1 MPGFNKMKKKKEI
14 ISREYKQDF
23 LSVIVPA
30 YKQERTIVKDL
41 KNIESVLKTMNCKY
55 EIICVVD
62 GKLDR
67 TYEKAKRLISSK
79 IKVYLYRENH
89 GKGYAVR
96 YGMARSKGNIV
107 AFLDSGMDINPKG
120 IPLLLEHMRWYDSDI
135 IVGSIRHSASK
146 VIGYPSVRKIY
157 SVGYHL
163 ITKIVFGLNITDS
176 QRGLKLFKRE
186 VLEKVLPRL
195 MVKRFA
201 FDIEM
206 LSVARFLGFKKIHD
220 GPVEMDARKMKYS
233 SIRSSTVLTMLR
245 DTLAVFYRLKILNYY
260 SGKNRKKWIYDKD
273 LQMKISI
280 AV

>member
-1 MPGFNKMKKKKEI
+1 MKE
-14 ISREYKQDF
+14 DF

-30 YKQERTIVKDL
+30 YKQEKTIVKDL
-41 KNIESVLKTMNCKY
+41 RNIESVLKTMNCDY

-62 GKLDR
+62 GKVDR
-67 TYEKAKRLISSK
+67 TYEKASRINSSK
-79 IKVYLYRENH
+79 IKSYLYRENH

-96 YGMARSKGNIV
+96 YGMARSRGNIV
-107 AFLDSGMDINPKG
+107 AFLDSGMDINPQG

-146 VIGYPSVRKIY
+146 VIGYPLKRKIF
-157 SVGYHL
+157 SIGYHL
-163 ITKIVFGLNITDS
+163 FTRLVFGLNITDS
-176 QRGLKLFKRE
+176 QRGLKIFKRG

-206 LSVARFLGFKKIHD
+206 LSVARLLGYKKIHD
-220 GPVEMDARKMKYS
+220 GPVEMDARRFKYS
-233 SIRSSTVLTMLR
+233 SIKSSTVLSMFR
-245 DTLAVFYRLKILNYY
+245 DTLAVFYRLKIINYY
-260 SGKNRKKWIYDKD
+260 SGKNRKKWVYDKD
-273 LQMKISI
+273 LQMRISV